1 MGVPRVWE
9 KIEDGL
15 RKAFQHS
22 PRITGWARGVSGP
35 GTDAEMKGK
44 GTSISHKLSKM
55 IVLRKIKK
63 KLGNFQPLNY

>member
-15 RKAFQHS
+15 RKAFEDS
-22 PRITGWARGVSGP
+22 PRITGLARGVSGT
-35 GTDAEMKGK
+35 GTDAEMKGQ

-63 KLGNFQPLNY
+63 KLGNIPH